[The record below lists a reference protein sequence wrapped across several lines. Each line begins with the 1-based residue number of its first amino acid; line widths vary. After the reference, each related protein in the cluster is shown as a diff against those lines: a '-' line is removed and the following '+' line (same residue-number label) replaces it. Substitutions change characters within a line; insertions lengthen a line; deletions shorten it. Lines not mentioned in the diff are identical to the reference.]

1 LQTSSAFVEIPR
13 DFLSRIATD
22 SERIPQLYYSR
33 YQSVRGF
40 FWMRLRLVFRLMRR
54 LSPRARICL
63 DFGGGGGVF
72 LPTLCRAF
80 ERVVCI
86 DLETA
91 EAHEV
96 RREFRLDNLRL
107 VQDDIKSAELPEA
120 PFDVIVAADV
130 LEHFPDLSLPVAALK
145 RWIARDGMLYTSL
158 PTENG
163 LYVGLRRVFGVTK
176 PEDHYHTGAD
186 VESFLERSGFAR
198 VARLHVPL
206 YWGLLPLFLVSA
218 WQLRDDPGRSG

>member
-1 LQTSSAFVEIPR
+1 LQPSSAFVEIPR

-22 SERIPQLYYSR
+22 SERIPRLYYV
-33 YQSVRGF
+33 QFWSVRRF

-54 LSPRARICL
+54 LSPGAKNCL

-72 LPTLCRAF
+72 LPTLCGAF

-91 EAHEV
+91 EARAV
-96 RREFRLDNLRL
+96 RQEFRLENLRL
-107 VQDDIKSAELPEA
+107 VQDDITIAELPDA

-130 LEHFPDLSLPVAALK
+130 LEHFPDLSVPVAALT
-145 RWIARDGMLYTSL
+145 RWIARDGKLYTSL

-163 LYVGLRRVFGVTK
+163 LYVALRRVFGVTK
-176 PEDHYHTGAD
+176 PADHYHTGAE

-206 YWGLLPLFLVSA
+206 YWGLLPLFFVSA
-218 WQLRDDPGRSG
+218 WRLRDAGEP